1 MYITNRKITMNTIK
15 ADKNRMKI
23 VESPFIKKNCVYC
36 DGLPLIQLTTS
47 TTIDSMR
54 KAGNRMK
61 KTTEIEPN
69 IILSAPFHFITYF
82 H

>member
-69 IILSAPFHFITYF
+69 IIHSAPFHFITNIY
-82 H
+82 